1 MTRKG
6 LIKSIKKGHPVHA
19 GAQACKSLLAI
30 SLYSGTEMRLL
41 VLGREGSGKSALV
54 NSFLGFNR
62 EDSLA
67 APESNAGYSATTSVN
82 RYVGHKNG
90 IKVEFYDTPGLGNE
104 RNAQIVLDQICK
116 ETNDEVD
123 VVLFCIAL
131 SRGIRVDDGYYK
143 LISLLTKM
151 FGQNFWSKTIFVLT
165 FVNDSPY
172 KEVSQ
177 GELHRRTIQNVK
189 QELER
194 AMRVANVDSSIA
206 ESVPLLPA
214 GYERECLPHEAR
226 EWNETLFNA
235 CRECETVRSVVPLLQ
250 RKTHPISWRV
260 AVICAFTLGGG
271 LAGLQIGRLSLGVVG
286 ALVFAFLFGAIG
298 ARIGGTV
305 SSGAILKKNITP

>member
-1 MTRKG
+1 MYWVEKVLESLRW
-6 LIKSIKKGHPVHA
+6 SIASSDSTGKIHGPLQRA
-19 GAQACKSLLAI
+19 TQA
-30 SLYSGTEMRLL
+30 T
-41 VLGREGSGKSALV
+41 AL
-54 NSFLGFNR
+54 R
-62 EDSLA
+62 QA
-67 APESNAGYSATTSVN
+67 SNVTWDT
-82 RYVGHKNG
+82 KMDQ
-90 IKVEFYDTPGLGNE
+90 VELYDTPGLGNE

-165 FVNDSPY
+165 LVNDSPY

-194 AMRVANVDSSIA
+194 AMRIANVDSSIA

-214 GYERECLPHEAR
+214 GYERGCFQHEAR
-226 EWNETLFNA
+226 EWSETLFNE
-235 CRECETVRSVVPLLQ
+235 CRERESVRSEVPLLQ
-250 RKTHPISWRV
+250 RKGHHRICRV
-260 AVICAFTLGGG
+260 AVIGV
-271 LAGLQIGRLSLGVVG
+271 LQWL
-286 ALVFAFLFGAIG
+286 LV
-298 ARIGGTV
+298 
-305 SSGAILKKNITP
+305 